1 MKEIKTEAGSLSIL
15 MGKSG
20 MGKSTISVCDMV
32 SNIKEKKEVV
42 YFSIEYPQS
51 IIYNK
56 LIDHFGL
63 KWKDLFN
70 INIVDGQTYVLEDV
84 VSTIKKIQP
93 EFVYIDY
100 LDLLRKNTYGIDQK
114 ATYDER
120 VKYSKMI
127 ISVLAALAKE
137 LEISIIVLS
146 QEIES
151 SAFEDSVNAL
161 NAMSE
166 DVKDKNVIKM
176 FIGRDGVFSKE
187 INCENISHVILV
199 DGYDLKHVSSI
210 NVQEIYKYWLL
221 NMEMISTLVHTMT
234 SLKNS

>member
-1 MKEIKTEAGSLSIL
+1 
-15 MGKSG
+15 

-32 SNIKEKKEVV
+32 SNIKEKKDVL

-63 KWKDLFN
+63 KWGDLFK
-70 INIVDGQTYVLEDV
+70 INVVDAQTYLLDDV
-84 VSTIKKIQP
+84 VASIRKIKP

-100 LDLLRKNTYGIDQK
+100 LDLLRKNTYGVDQK
-114 ATYDER
+114 AEYEER
-120 VKYSKMI
+120 IKYSKMI
-127 ISVLAALAKE
+127 ISELATLAKE
-137 LEISIIVLS
+137 LKVSIIVLS

-161 NAMSE
+161 NKMSE
-166 DVKDKNVIKM
+166 DVKDKNIIKM

-187 INCENISHVILV
+187 INCDNISHVILV

-210 NVQEIYKYWLL
+210 NVKEIYKD
-221 NMEMISTLVHTMT
+221 
-234 SLKNS
+234 